1 MKLEPWISG
10 LAIASAVSVIVTRPA
25 IAQVTQVIDVKQLSE
40 LERPLTQAKWLTQ
53 TPAPTEAGKE
63 EVAQISAV
71 QLKATDKGLEVILE
85 TTGTFAEALTSSSG
99 NSLIA
104 DIPNAQLRLP
114 SGGEFRQD
122 NPTETISA
130 VRVTNLDAKTLRVT
144 VTGQAG
150 VPNAEVSQSPKA
162 LILSIAAPL
171 PAPQPTPAPP
181 APAEPPPVEPEP
193 EPQTE
198 EGVLELEVTAER
210 EAEGYRVPNA
220 TSATRT
226 DTPLRDVPRSIQVV
240 PQQVL
245 EDQKAIRL
253 DEAVRN
259 VSGVTSGAAFGG
271 AGGAGEEFI
280 IRGFSDA
287 SIFRDGFQGDAEGSA
302 FSSLRETANIERVEV
317 LKGPASVLY
326 GNLEPGGII
335 NLVTKK
341 PLEEPFYF
349 GGLSIGSFSFYRP
362 QIDLSVPLTSDK
374 SLLYRLNAVY
384 ENSSSFRDFT
394 QIERFFAAPVLS
406 WRISDDTDLRVE
418 LEYLNDERPLDEGLV
433 AIGTEVADIPI
444 SRRLGEPDDFRQF
457 EDVTTG
463 YVLEHRFNED
473 WTLRNAFR
481 AELSDVSSLR
491 FVPLALDETTG
502 DLEREVRAG
511 DGNRESYD
519 LQTQLVGKFATGA
532 IDHQVLFGVDLA
544 RVFQAETIRRSPAD
558 PINIFDPEYG
568 APIPDLETTDDFNSK
583 LDTLGI
589 FLQDQISL
597 ADNLKLL
604 VSGRFDVADQ
614 ESADNLAGTN
624 TPQYDNAFSPVVGLV
639 YQPIEPVSLYASYSR
654 SFQPNT
660 GFAVDNVPLEPVRGT
675 QFEVGTRAE
684 FLDGRLSTTLAA
696 YQLTQSN
703 VAVADPS
710 DPDFSTAL
718 GEVRSR
724 GIELDVGGE
733 ILPGWNVIAAYGFT
747 DAQVT
752 EGDEVFPEFFPTG
765 SRLQNVPEHSASL
778 WTTYEIQRGNLQG
791 LGFGAG
797 LFYVGERAGDF
808 GDFFFELPSYL
819 RTDAAVYYRRNNWQ
833 VALNVKNLFNVRYF
847 ESAVARERITP
858 GEPLTLVGSVSVEF

>member
-1 MKLEPWISG
+1 MMKQFHILPDLWLVG
-10 LAIASAVSVIVTRPA
+10 AVSVLVAQPA
-25 IAQVTQVIDVKQLSE
+25 WAQVAQVTS
-40 LERPLTQAKWLTQ
+40 
-53 TPAPTEAGKE
+53 
-63 EVAQISAV
+63 V
-71 QLKATDKGLEVILE
+71 QLKPTDKGLEVILQ
-85 TTGTFAEALTSSSG
+85 TTGTFAEVLTSSSG
-99 NSLIA
+99 QSLIT

-114 SGGEFRQD
+114 GSREFRQD
-122 NPTETISA
+122 NPTQDIASIE
-130 VRVTNLDAKTLRVT
+130 VTNLDVKTIRVT
-144 VTGQAG
+144 VTGKTE
-150 VPNAEVSQSPKA
+150 VPTAEVSQSPQA
-162 LILSIAAPL
+162 LILSVAAPPA
-171 PAPQPTPAPP
+171 PAPQPTPAPTVPPPATP
-181 APAEPPPVEPEP
+181 APAPEQQAPPPAAK
-193 EPQTE
+193 E
-198 EGVLELEVTAER
+198 EELLELEVTAER

-226 DTPLRDVPRSIQVV
+226 DTPLRDIPRSIQVV

-245 EDQKAIRL
+245 EDQKAFRL

-259 VSGVTSGAAFGG
+259 VSGVTSGASFGG

-302 FSSLRETANIERVEV
+302 FSSLRETANVERVEV

-326 GNLEPGGII
+326 GNLEPGGVI

-341 PLEEPFYF
+341 PLEEPFYS
-349 GGLSIGSFSFYRP
+349 GELSIGSFSFYRP
-362 QIDLSVPLTSDK
+362 QIDLSGPLTPDK

-444 SRRLGEPDDFRQF
+444 SRRLGEPNDFRQF
-457 EDVTTG
+457 EDIATG
-463 YVLEHRFNED
+463 YVLEHRFNEN

-481 AELSDVSSLR
+481 AELSNFNAFR
-491 FVPLALDETTG
+491 FVPLVLDETTG
-502 DLEREVRAG
+502 DLEREARANE
-511 DGNRESYD
+511 GNRESYD
-519 LQTQLVGKFATGA
+519 LQTQLTGKFATGS
-532 IDHQVLFGVDLA
+532 IDHRVLFGVDLA
-544 RVFQAETIRRSPAD
+544 RVSTAEMAREAPAD

-568 APIPDLETTDDFNSK
+568 APIPNLEEIQDVNNR

-604 VSGRFDVADQ
+604 VSGRFDIADQ
-614 ESADNLAGTN
+614 ENTDNLEEFTITQN
-624 TPQYDNAFSPVVGLV
+624 DTAFSPVVGLV
-639 YQPIEPVSLYASYSR
+639 YQPIEPISLYASYSR

-660 GFAVDNVPLEPVRGT
+660 GIAVDNLPLEPLRGT
-675 QFEVGTRAE
+675 QFEVGTKAE

-696 YQLTQSN
+696 YQLTQTN
-703 VAVADPS
+703 VAVADPI
-710 DPDFSTAL
+710 DPDFSVAL

-724 GIELDVGGE
+724 GIELDVAGE
-733 ILPGWNVIAAYGFT
+733 ILPGWNIIAAYAFT
-747 DAQVT
+747 DAEVT
-752 EGDEVFPEFFPTG
+752 QGDEVFPEFFPTG

-833 VALNVKNLFNVRYF
+833 VALNVKNLFNIRYF
-847 ESAVARERITP
+847 ESAVVRERITP
-858 GEPLTLVGSVSVEF
+858 GEPLTVVGSVSVEF

>member
-1 MKLEPWISG
+1 M
-10 LAIASAVSVIVTRPA
+10 
-25 IAQVTQVIDVKQLSE
+25 DMKQLSE
-40 LERPLTQAKWLTQ
+40 LERPRNEAKWLTQ
-53 TPAPTEAGKE
+53 APAPAAAGGE
-63 EVAQISAV
+63 EVAQITAV
-71 QLKATDKGLEVILE
+71 QLKPTDKGLEVILE
-85 TTGTFAEALTSSSG
+85 TTGTFAEVLTSSSE
-99 NSLIA
+99 NSLIT

-114 SGGEFRQD
+114 RGGEFRQY
-122 NPTETISA
+122 NPTETIAA
-130 VRVTNLDAKTLRVT
+130 VSVINLDAKTLRVT
-144 VTGQAG
+144 VTGKAG
-150 VPNAEVSQSPKA
+150 VPTAEVSQSPQA
-162 LILSIAAPL
+162 LILSVAAPL
-171 PAPQPTPAPP
+171 PTAAPTAPPATPAP
-181 APAEPPPVEPEP
+181 APVEPPPVAPEP
-193 EPQTE
+193 EAQTE

-210 EAEGYRVPNA
+210 EVEGYRAPNA

-226 DTPLRDVPRSIQVV
+226 DTPLRDIPRSIQVI

-349 GGLSIGSFSFYRP
+349 GELSIGSFSFYRP
-362 QIDLSVPLTSDK
+362 TIDLSGPLNSDQ

-394 QIERFFAAPVLS
+394 QIERFFVAPVLA
-406 WRISDDTDLRVE
+406 WQISDNTDLRVE
-418 LEYLNDERPLDEGLV
+418 LEYLNDDRPLDEGLV

-444 SRRLGEPDDFRQF
+444 SRRLGEPGDFRQF
-457 EDVTTG
+457 EDIATG

-481 AELSDVSSLR
+481 AELTDISSFR
-491 FVPLALDETTG
+491 FVPRALDETTG
-502 DLEREVRAG
+502 NLEREARANE
-511 DGNRESYD
+511 GNRESYD
-519 LQTQLVGKFATGA
+519 LQTQLTGKFATGA
-532 IDHQVLFGVDLA
+532 IDHRVLLGVDLA
-544 RVFQAETIRRSPAD
+544 RVSQAEIVRRSPAD

-568 APIPDLETTDDFNSK
+568 APIPDLETTNNFNNEQ
-583 LDTLGI
+583 DTLGI
-589 FLQDQISL
+589 FLQDQVAL

-604 VSGRFDVADQ
+604 VSGRFDIADQ
-614 ESADNLAGTN
+614 DNTDNLDDITTTQN
-624 TPQYDNAFSPVVGLV
+624 DNAFSPVVGLV

-660 GFAVDNVPLEPVRGT
+660 GIAVDDVPLEPVRGT
-675 QFEVGTRAE
+675 QFEVGTKAE

-696 YQLTQSN
+696 YQLTQTS
-703 VAVADPS
+703 VAVADPI
-710 DPDFSTAL
+710 DPDFSVAL

-724 GIELDVGGE
+724 GIELDVAGE
-733 ILPGWNVIAAYGFT
+733 ILPGWNIIAAYAFT
-747 DAQVT
+747 DAEITQ
-752 EGDEVFPEFFPTG
+752 GDEAFPEFFPTG
-765 SRLQNVPEHSASL
+765 SRLQNVPQHSASL

-797 LFYVGERAGDF
+797 LFYIGERAGDL
-808 GDFFFELPSYL
+808 GESFFELPSYL
-819 RTDAAVYYRRNNWQ
+819 RTDAAVYYRRSNWQ
-833 VALNVKNLFNVRYF
+833 VALNFKNLFNVRYF

-858 GEPLTLVGSVSVEF
+858 GEPLTVVGSVSVEF